1 MHITEKL
8 KNRHEVQVRNPE
20 RIYLI
25 RFKWKRCRW
34 LYYFLAGS
42 PLAIYL
48 TTGCLILLICET
60 ELMQTSELLVRI
72 QCLGQRLAY
81 RSYISNGIHNNL
93 FCSFVFNYI
102 IHRLK
107 KIILTPPK
115 QGIVD
120 SLWLWPCFLLYHSLA
135 RSPTNGNAHVEES
148 PVGNVSS
155 HPLPSFHDSYSLLGS
170 TLASNDLHWIT
181 YQHFAMVS

>member
-1 MHITEKL
+1 MLVALLLSSWVTSGHL
-8 KNRHEVQVRNPE
+8 LNDWMPHSPHLWNRTHAN
-20 RIYLI
+20 L
-25 RFKWKRCRW
+25 
-34 LYYFLAGS
+34 
-42 PLAIYL
+42 
-48 TTGCLILLICET
+48 
-60 ELMQTSELLVRI
+60 SELLVRI

-170 TLASNDLHWIT
+170 ILASNDLHWIT